1 MHRAFQITN
10 TEASVL
16 KRCARTILKGASTQ
30 SRPSLPDL
38 DEWLSRKRIQHKHFK
53 NKNRFRLLGQ
63 NQTQFNFFS
72 VFFTTRRTF
81 GKTAPFYDSFQLES
95 LFAGYLRFSL
105 GVGNWSKVL
114 KRGEDVKEYNYLSY
128 SALELFYKEDICRTG
143 YTSFSCWWNSTQA
156 FLP

>member
-1 MHRAFQITN
+1 MQETNKVLYSQKKKPLPPKLEGWKSVLESSLPTGCPSKSFFCFLFYKMHRAFQTTN

-16 KRCARTILKGASTQ
+16 KRCARTTSKGASTQ

-63 NQTQFNFFS
+63 NQTQCNFFS

-105 GVGNWSKVL
+105 GVGN
-114 KRGEDVKEYNYLSY
+114 
-128 SALELFYKEDICRTG
+128 
-143 YTSFSCWWNSTQA
+143 
-156 FLP
+156 